1 MQTKMREEFAKIFG
15 EGREPEFYNGG
26 HVFPCALSIGT
37 YALARKNDCGKMRF
51 YSLNFTRFGMLAVEG
66 PANEFTNVLADN
78 WCNYPKGVMWAYTQK
93 GYTIDSG
100 LDILYYGNIP
110 NGSGLS
116 SSASIEVATAV
127 ILNDQFGFDVDMVE
141 VSKICQFSENKF
153 NGVNCGIMDQFAIAM
168 GKAGHAIFL
177 DTADLSYT
185 YAPLELTG
193 AKIVIACSNKKRG
206 LADSK
211 YNERR
216 SQCETALAQ
225 LQAVKPINSLGEL
238 TEEEFDAIADTI
250 TDPVNRKRAKHA
262 VYENQRTIRAVEALK
277 NNDIALFGKL
287 MNESHVSLRDDYE
300 VTGIELDTL
309 AETAWEQPGV
319 IGSRMTG
326 AGFGGCTV
334 SIVEDDKIDAF
345 IENVGNVYKDKIGY
359 AADFYVVTVGD
370 GAHKM

>member
-1 MQTKMREEFAKIFG
+1 MQKKIRNKFQELFSTEGSVYASPGRINLIG
-15 EGREPEFYNGG
+15 EHTDYNGG

-116 SSASIEVATAV
+116 SSASIGLSSSASVEVLTGY
-127 ILNDQFGFDVDMVE
+127 ILKDMFGFDVTNQDLAL
-141 VSKICQFSENKF
+141 IGQFSENKF

-216 SQCETALAQ
+216 
-225 LQAVKPINSLGEL
+225 NY
-238 TEEEFDAIADTI
+238 F
-250 TDPVNRKRAKHA
+250 
-262 VYENQRTIRAVEALK
+262 
-277 NNDIALFGKL
+277 
-287 MNESHVSLRDDYE
+287 
-300 VTGIELDTL
+300 
-309 AETAWEQPGV
+309 
-319 IGSRMTG
+319 
-326 AGFGGCTV
+326 
-334 SIVEDDKIDAF
+334 
-345 IENVGNVYKDKIGY
+345 
-359 AADFYVVTVGD
+359 FYYG
-370 GAHKM
+370 